1 MKQFKLMGLSLAA
14 IIAGILSFS
23 ASSYAAV
30 DIVKI
35 DGSSTVY
42 PITEAVAE
50 EFQIATGIKV
60 TVGVSGTGGGFKKLC
75 RGDTVMSGASRPI
88 KAKERKKCADAGI
101 KFIEVPIAFDAI
113 TVVLNKRNDWAKELT
128 PAELKKMWEPASQ
141 GKIMRWNQVRDSFP
155 DKPLK
160 LYGPGAD
167 SGTFDYFTEAI
178 NEESKAIRG
187 DFTASE
193 DDNVLVQGV
202 AGDKG
207 GIGYFGLAYYAENKN
222 KLGVAAIKNSD
233 GKFVLPSIKTTMD
246 GSYNPLSRPLFVYI
260 NAAMVVSDPK
270 VKKFVEYYLK
280 YAGEMAREVGYIPFS
295 DEEYVMITNHYKTL
309 KTGTAFL
316 KPAIGL
322 SVKEML
328 ELSAV
333 ANK

>member
-1 MKQFKLMGLSLAA
+1 MNEFKLMRLSLAA
-14 IIAGILSFS
+14 VVTGIFSFLAPAYS
-23 ASSYAAV
+23 AV

-88 KAKERKKCADAGI
+88 KANERKKCADAGI

-113 TVVLNKRNDWAKELT
+113 TVVLNKKNDWAKELT
-128 PAELKKMWEPASQ
+128 PAELKKMWEPAAQ
-141 GKIMRWNQVRDSFP
+141 GKITSWNQVRDSFP

-178 NEESKAIRG
+178 NGETKAIRG

-202 AGDKG
+202 SGDKG
-207 GIGYFGLAYYAENKN
+207 GIGYFGLAYYTENKN

-233 GKFVLPSIKTTMD
+233 GKFVLPAIESTMD

-260 NAAMVVSDPK
+260 NSAKAVSDPK
-270 VKKFVEYYLK
+270 VKKFVEFYLK

-295 DEEYVMITNHYKTL
+295 DEEYAMITNHYRTL
-309 KTGTAFL
+309 KTGTAFI

-328 ELSAV
+328 ELSGAS
-333 ANK
+333 K